1 MTWQSMLN
9 RCRNPNAV
17 DYARYGGRGILV
29 CERWLDFQLFLQDMG
44 ERPEGRSIDRIDPD
58 GNYEKSN
65 CRWATAKEQSANR
78 KNTRW
83 VTIDNIRMTLSD
95 AERKFGVISSTI
107 SRRIKRGWTAKEA
120 IFGRLKDD

>member
-1 MTWQSMLN
+1 
-9 RCRNPNAV
+9 
-17 DYARYGGRGILV
+17 
-29 CERWLDFQLFLQDMG
+29 MG

-78 KNTRW
+78 KNTIW

-120 IFGRLKDD
+120 IFGKETINYARRVPLEPDLG